1 MRPALLGASQ
11 ARRVLP
17 GPGFAA
23 ALVVFASNTPQATN
37 SRQAAPGRGDL
48 CGGEE
53 RSAGVGA
60 LQRAS

>member
-1 MRPALLGASQ
+1 
-11 ARRVLP
+11 
-17 GPGFAA
+17 
-23 ALVVFASNTPQATN
+23 VFASNTPQATN